1 VLCCLVLFTAWV
13 EFENDMINQDE
24 LFEKFFADGRKF
36 DGQALVQHMVSL
48 HTTAACFLCLHLC
61 ATPAR
66 ADCASLL
73 LGGTLQVH

>member
-1 VLCCLVLFTAWV
+1 VLFTAWV

-48 HTTAACFLCLHLC
+48 HTTAACFFVCTCVLPQHVQ
-61 ATPAR
+61 TVP
-66 ADCASLL
+66 
-73 LGGTLQVH
+73 HFF